1 MEVWS
6 LQRSFSIGSP
16 YKKEEKLEQN
26 FEFFKRRAD
35 CNIRYGRVEQSDKGN
50 QGREELRNELFK
62 IKSIIIN
69 GSDEQRYQ
77 GTQGGQGVKTNTS
90 ST

>member
-1 MEVWS
+1 MEV
-6 LQRSFSIGSP
+6 LN
-16 YKKEEKLEQN
+16 KVTKATK
-26 FEFFKRRAD
+26 
-35 CNIRYGRVEQSDKGN
+35 
-50 QGREELRNELFK
+50 GREELRNELFK

-77 GTQGGQGVKTNTS
+77 GTQGGLGAKTNTS

>member
-1 MEVWS
+1 MDRRIKRKKNWNKT
-6 LQRSFSIGSP
+6 LNFSRDARTVI
-16 YKKEEKLEQN
+16 L
-26 FEFFKRRAD
+26 D
-35 CNIRYGRVEQSDKGN
+35 GRVEQSDKGN

-77 GTQGGQGVKTNTS
+77 GTQGGQGAKTNTS

>member
-1 MEVWS
+1 MEV
-6 LQRSFSIGSP
+6 LN
-16 YKKEEKLEQN
+16 KVTKATE
-26 FEFFKRRAD
+26 
-35 CNIRYGRVEQSDKGN
+35 
-50 QGREELRNELFK
+50 GREELWNELSK

-77 GTQGGQGVKTNTS
+77 GTQGGQGAKTNTS